1 MTVLGKRKAADIRPE
16 LPHQP
21 QVGDRIKI
29 KPGVA
34 SAFVADCLKS
44 GWDVDPDQ
52 IRTVTREDPWN
63 PGGGR
68 RLFVDGPPF
77 AFSSMQVE
85 LAWNTEDERRE
96 MLRARKWRV

>member
-1 MTVLGKRKAADIRPE
+1 MGKPKVVDARPK

-29 KPGVA
+29 KEGHR
-34 SAFVADCLKS
+34 SALTEDCRRA
-44 GWDVDPDQ
+44 GWDVDADA

-85 LAWNTEDERRE
+85 LAWNTEDERRA
-96 MLRARKWRV
+96 MLQRRGWKV

>member
-1 MTVLGKRKAADIRPE
+1 MGKAKVADTRPE

-29 KPGVA
+29 KESHRRA
-34 SAFVADCLKS
+34 LEEDCTKA
-44 GWDVDPDQ
+44 GWAVDVDA
-52 IRTVTREDPWN
+52 IRTITREDPWN

-77 AFSSMQVE
+77 AFSSTQVE

-96 MLRARKWRV
+96 MLRARRWAV

>member
-1 MTVLGKRKAADIRPE
+1 MGKAKVADTRPE

-29 KPGVA
+29 KRDLATAWVSDCA
-34 SAFVADCLKS
+34 SA
-44 GWDVDPDQ
+44 GWDVDPDE
-52 IRTVTREDPWN
+52 IRTVTRDDPFN

-77 AFSSMQVE
+77 AFSTNQVE
-85 LAWNTEDERRE
+85 LAWNSPEERRE
-96 MLRARKWRV
+96 MLKADGWAV